1 MSVAGGECRGDAF
14 YYASP
19 DTNEKEVTGMPVDI
33 IDVSG
38 KLLQLKVRGM
48 LKKADYDRIIQIAK
62 EAIVR
67 EGKVRALV
75 ILEGFEGWER
85 HEDWGDVSF
94 MMDEGQQIEKM
105 AIVGDEKW
113 RDDALAFTAKG
124 FRPTVIEF
132 FAASRLN
139 QARTWLSSL

>member
-1 MSVAGGECRGDAF
+1 MTGLSKSQKNPSRER
-14 YYASP
+14 
-19 DTNEKEVTGMPVDI
+19 EK
-33 IDVSG
+33 S
-38 KLLQLKVRGM
+38 
-48 LKKADYDRIIQIAK
+48 
-62 EAIVR
+62 
-67 EGKVRALV
+67 ALV

-94 MMDEGQQIEKM
+94 MMDEAQHIEKM

-113 RDDALAFTAKG
+113 RDHALAFTAKG

-139 QARTWLSSL
+139 

>member
-1 MSVAGGECRGDAF
+1 
-14 YYASP
+14 
-19 DTNEKEVTGMPVDI
+19 MPVEI

-38 KLLQLKVRGM
+38 KLLQMKVRGM

-62 EAIVR
+62 EAIAR
-67 EGKVRALV
+67 EGKVRALA

-94 MMDEGQQIEKM
+94 MMEQGKNIEKM

-113 RDDALAFTAKG
+113 RDDAFAFTAKG
-124 FRPTVIEF
+124 FRPTAIEF
-132 FAASRLN
+132 FPASRLTE
-139 QARTWLSSL
+139 ARVWLNA

>member
-1 MSVAGGECRGDAF
+1 
-14 YYASP
+14 
-19 DTNEKEVTGMPVDI
+19 MPVEI
-33 IDVSG
+33 IDVAG

-62 EAIVR
+62 EAIAR
-67 EGKVRALV
+67 EGKIRALA

-85 HEDWGDVSF
+85 HEEWGDVSF
-94 MMDEGQQIEKM
+94 MIGQGQHIEKM

-124 FRPTVIEF
+124 FRPTAIEF
-132 FAASRLN
+132 FGTSRLN
-139 QARTWLSSL
+139 EARTWVSS